1 MNRALDVRIQGDS
14 MWPTFRDGDVL
25 TFTQQNLSSL
35 AVSDVVLVSH
45 PLKPEVRMVKRV
57 LRIESN
63 GDLFLVGDNPDPLA
77 SEDSHNFGPVPC
89 RLVQAR
95 WLGESWRA

>member
-1 MNRALDVRIQGDS
+1 MSHTLDVRIQGDS

-35 AVSDVVLVSH
+35 AVSDVVLVAH

-57 LRIESN
+57 LRIEAN

-95 WLGESWRA
+95 WLRESWRA

>member
-1 MNRALDVRIQGDS
+1 MSHTLDVRIQGDS

-57 LRIESN
+57 LRIEAN

-95 WLGESWRA
+95 WLRESWRA

>member
-1 MNRALDVRIQGDS
+1 MSHTLDVRIQGDS
-14 MWPTFRDGDVL
+14 MWPTFQDGDVL

-57 LRIESN
+57 LRIEAN

-95 WLGESWRA
+95 WLRESWRA

>member
-1 MNRALDVRIQGDS
+1 MSHTLDVRIQGDS

-25 TFTQQNLSSL
+25 SFTQQNLSSL

-57 LRIESN
+57 LRIEPN

-89 RLVQAR
+89 KLVQAR
-95 WLGESWRA
+95 WLMESWRA